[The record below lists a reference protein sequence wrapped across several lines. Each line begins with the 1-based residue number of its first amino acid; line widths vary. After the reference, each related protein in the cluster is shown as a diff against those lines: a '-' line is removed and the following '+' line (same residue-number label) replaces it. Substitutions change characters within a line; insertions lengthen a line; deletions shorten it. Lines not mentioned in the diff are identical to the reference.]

1 MNDERYFLNLCFL
14 DGKRDGAV
22 RCQDGEEKYIAYRFS
37 KERYDGIRREKRNDD
52 LLAHVENKG
61 IYFLLFRRENGVVDR
76 VYVGK
81 AGDRSNERLGM
92 LNRINEHRRDSYR
105 DWSEA
110 VLLTTKDNA
119 WGPTELNYLENGFYR
134 ILNENGT
141 HACGNGNTPTG
152 ATPTDQRKHYLDRFM
167 AKLSRDLVS
176 AMGLNFLNPPPK
188 GIRKSQR
195 KASRACEPVE
205 PTCQIGSDRN
215 CQNAETKSVGSK
227 LPLDV
232 ASRTTAKRPN
242 FAFAVVG
249 VPVGATLEFTETP
262 LKVTVLDEKN
272 KVEYKGHP
280 YSLSGF
286 VKAFHPSPN
295 SSGSYQGPKFFTYN
309 GQRLTDLRKVD
320 GRCRAF
326 GANSRSAA
334 SAPLPDRKFLRCL
347 SRGTDATGYA
357 TDDGFVVIKGSRIS
371 LQTTTSFKT
380 CKQEV
385 KMRETL
391 LKDGTIV
398 DDRLTRD
405 VICPSIS
412 SAAKFVMGASANGK
426 KEWK

>member
-37 KERYDGIRREKRNDD
+37 KERYEGIRREKRSDD

-61 IYFLLFRRENGVVDR
+61 IYFLLFRRENGFVDR

-119 WGPTELNYLENGFYR
+119 WGPTELNYLENGFYK

-176 AMGLNFLNPPPK
+176 AMGLNFLNPPK
-188 GIRKSQR
+188 KIIRKLQR
-195 KASRACEPVE
+195 KASRACGSIE
-205 PTCQIGSDRN
+205 PTCQNASGRN
-215 CQNAETKSVGSK
+215 CQNVGTKAVSPK
-227 LPLDV
+227 LSSEATP
-232 ASRTTAKRPN
+232 RTTAKQPN

-262 LKVTVLDEKN
+262 LKVTVVDEKN

-286 VKAFHPSPN
+286 VKAFHPRPN

-309 GQRLTDLRKVD
+309 GQRLIDLRNA
-320 GRCRAF
+320 G
-326 GANSRSAA
+326 AA
-334 SAPLPDRKFLRCL
+334 SSTPCGNTCPVSISLPGRKILRCA
-347 SRGTDATGYA
+347 SRGSDATGYA
-357 TDDGFVVIKGSRIS
+357 TDDGFVVIKGSRLS

-385 KMRETL
+385 KMREML
-391 LKDGTIV
+391 LKDGSILG
-398 DDRLTRD
+398 DRLTRD

-412 SAAKFVMGASANGK
+412 SAAKFVMGTSANGK